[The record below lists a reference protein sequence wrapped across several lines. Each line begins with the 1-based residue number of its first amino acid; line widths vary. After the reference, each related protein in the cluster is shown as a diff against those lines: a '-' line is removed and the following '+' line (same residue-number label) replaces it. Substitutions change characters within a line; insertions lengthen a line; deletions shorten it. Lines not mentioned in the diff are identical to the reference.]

1 MNTFKLALHDSYQSK
16 TIDGVT
22 SFVAEDA
29 SGSFGIK
36 AGHLPMMTNLVFGL
50 ARFAAAANRWQYL
63 ALPGAILYFHDNVL
77 TLNTRRFLISED
89 YEQVRQA
96 LTDTLAAE
104 EEQLAA
110 MKRNLR
116 NIESQILKRLLEVRG
131 EI

>member
-1 MNTFKLALHDSYQSK
+1 MNAFKLALHDSYQSRM
-16 TIDGVT
+16 IDGVT
-22 SFVAEDA
+22 SFVAEDE
-29 SGSFGIK
+29 SGGFGIK
-36 AGHLPMMTNLVFGL
+36 AGHLPLMTSLVFGL
-50 ARFAAAANRWQYL
+50 ARFSAASNRWQYL
-63 ALPGAILYFHDNVL
+63 ALPGAILYFHDNLL
-77 TLNTRRFLISED
+77 TLNTRRFLVSED

-96 LTDTLAAE
+96 LMDTLAAE

>member
-1 MNTFKLALHDSYQSK
+1 MNTFKLALYDSYQSR
-16 TIDGVT
+16 TIDDVT

-29 SGSFGIK
+29 SGSFGIQ
-36 AGHLPMMTNLVFGL
+36 AGHLPIMTNLVFGL
-50 ARFAAAANRWQYL
+50 ARFSTAVNRWQYL
-63 ALPGAILYFHDNVL
+63 ALPGAILHFHDNLL
-77 TLNTRRFLISED
+77 TLNTRRFLISQD
-89 YEQVRQA
+89 YEQVKQA